1 MTTIHS
7 PKHTHIHAEQ
17 YNHRSTTCTSQINV
31 QQARICVLHVCI
43 KVRHDRPYNKM
54 NGVVNCWPCTN
65 KCLFSQFLLHIQLQ
79 NCPPPSRTE
88 VFLRVLSNK
97 ISAITG

>member
-31 QQARICVLHVCI
+31 QQARTWVLCT

-97 ISAITG
+97 TSATTG